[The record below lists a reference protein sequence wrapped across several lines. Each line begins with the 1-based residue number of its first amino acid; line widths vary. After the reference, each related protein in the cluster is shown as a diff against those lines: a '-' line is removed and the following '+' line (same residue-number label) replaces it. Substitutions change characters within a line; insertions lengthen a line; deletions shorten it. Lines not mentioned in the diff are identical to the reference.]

1 MALDEYLFGKYVRYR
16 KQKKAKA
23 KGLVER
29 TANLEDMQGRLAI
42 LACAVTGKRIE
53 IYPAEREGGYKN
65 DNFFLPVSVALFSTL
80 EENTSFY
87 LFRTLYLAMQFQLG
101 FNWDTAGQ
109 SYEVSKEKAVETSG
123 KVLTRLFE
131 AFSPCEELFDQFFLQ
146 LQKKDKKKEADL
158 SWLYGKWMV
167 NENVADSTSRLQ
179 HISDK
184 MKEALDAPVKTTIKA
199 KAVEEIRTVEVD
211 KKAQED
217 YVLTHNFEKVE
228 TAEEFDGVW
237 RDFDGDDDLES
248 HQDALDEISMKLTVR
263 VDDPTHSIYQ
273 ADFQENTNISESAAQ
288 EKGTYFI
295 PYDEWDYR
303 KKNYKKD
310 FCRVYPQKHRDPQP
324 AYYQKTIEAF
334 RTELMSLRK
343 MLAHVN
349 NKYEWRRRQTQGQE
363 LDIDSVT
370 DYLTDVT
377 TGHQPSEKIYLS
389 SRKTQKDISIL
400 LLLDISLSSDGYV
413 DGLRILD
420 VEKQVAILFG
430 EILSEY
436 NIDFA
441 VHCFNSKT
449 RSHANYV
456 TVKDFDD
463 NWDIAKN
470 HIGSI
475 EPAGYTR
482 IGTAIR
488 HSASLLMAREA
499 SKKWLILLSD
509 GKPNDFDKYEGKYGI
524 NDVKQALRE
533 FAQYDLNAYAI
544 AIEATARYYLPRMFG
559 NNNYQIVSSP
569 SDMIRSL
576 VVLYEKIKYSK

>member
-1 MALDEYLFGKYVRYR
+1 MEEL
-16 KQKKAKA
+16 QS
-23 KGLVER
+23 
-29 TANLEDMQGRLAI
+29 RLTI
-42 LACAVTGKRIE
+42 QACAVTGKRIE
-53 IYPAEREGGYKN
+53 IYPAEREGGYKD
-65 DNFFLPVSVALFSTL
+65 DNFFLPVSMALFDTL

-87 LFRTLYLAMQFQLG
+87 LFRTLYLAMQQQLG
-101 FNWDTAGQ
+101 FNWDVAGQ
-109 SYEVSKEKAVETSG
+109 SYEASKLKAAETSG
-123 KVLTRLFE
+123 QVLARLFE
-131 AFSPCEELFDQFFLQ
+131 EFPSCEELFDPFFLK
-146 LQKKDKKKEADL
+146 LQQKDEKKEADL

-167 NENVADSTSRLQ
+167 NEHVEAFANQLH

-184 MKEALDAPVKTTIKA
+184 MKEALHTPGQTIIKA

-263 VDDPTHSIYQ
+263 VDDPSHSIYQ
-273 ADFQENTNISESAAQ
+273 ADFLENTNISESAAQ
-288 EKGTYFI
+288 EVETYFI
-295 PYDEWDYR
+295 HYDEWDYR
-303 KKNYKKD
+303 KKMYKKD
-310 FCRVYPQKHRDPQP
+310 FCRVYPTKHRNPQP
-324 AYYQKTIEAF
+324 AYYQDTLESF

-343 MLAHVN
+343 MLANLN
-349 NKYEWRRRQTQGQE
+349 NKYAWRRRQTQGQE

-430 EILSEY
+430 EILNEY
-436 NIDFA
+436 DIDFA
-441 VHCFNSKT
+441 VDCFNSKT
-449 RSHANYV
+449 RNHAHYV

-463 NWDIAKN
+463 NWDVARN

-569 SDMIRSL
+569 GDMIRSL
-576 VVLYEKIKYSK
+576 VTLYEKIKYSK